1 MFVNLL
7 THLRHEIS
15 GYRAWDVM
23 VEITRHHRIQASPGF
38 RQAALALVPRLEGA
52 GLRVEL
58 LSFPA
63 DGQHRYWT
71 YCPGPEWQCEDA
83 ELTLLSPERRRL
95 ARWEEHRLSLI
106 QRSAPTPPKGV
117 ECPLVLLSN
126 PEDPASYRDADLQGK
141 ALMVD
146 GDLQIIRRLAAP
158 RGVIGLVTD
167 GMRELPPVR
176 RSGDLPDALQYTSF
190 WWNAGEEPMW
200 GFVLSPR
207 AGQELRRLLRDAG
220 PAGLPVHARVRSRF
234 YPGSMDVLSALLP
247 GSSPEEVMVVAHLCH
262 PQPSANDNASGSA
275 AAVEALISIAT
286 LISRGTLARP
296 RRGIRLLL
304 VPEING
310 TTCYLASHPEVLGR
324 TVAAVNL
331 DMVGERQDLCGSTL
345 QVEAGPLATPS
356 FASDLLALIMREA
369 LAEGSNWAGTAPL
382 PALRWAETPFSG
394 GSDHYLLGD
403 PTVGIPCPMI
413 IQWPDRFYHTSEDTP
428 DKVDPGVLARVA
440 AATAAYAL
448 FLAEAHLPQATWLA
462 GEMVARFP
470 ALLHEAVKQVQAAPL
485 EDRVREVIDFRLQ
498 RRLADLASLRKL
510 LCAGEEQAWEAWL
523 ASLEEECRWVAQREL
538 ARTRALLPVAYPTR
552 PTGDAGPPAPAA
564 EADRLVPHR
573 PLPGP
578 VDLRDALAALSPDE
592 ALTFLLF
599 RRQHK
604 KQAGLVEPRLLYW
617 SDGCRTLAEV
627 ERLVELETGV
637 RDTPYALR
645 YLKLLARAGFLE
657 LRVRN

>member
-1 MFVNLL
+1 
-7 THLRHEIS
+7 
-15 GYRAWDVM
+15 
-23 VEITRHHRIQASPGF
+23 
-38 RQAALALVPRLEGA
+38 
-52 GLRVEL
+52 
-58 LSFPA
+58 
-63 DGQHRYWT
+63 GQHRYWT
-71 YCPGPEWQCEDA
+71 HCPGPEWQCEDA
-83 ELTLLSPERRRL
+83 ELTLLAPERRRL

-106 QRSAPTPPKGV
+106 QRSAPTPPEGV

-167 GMRELPPVR
+167 GMREFPPVR

-190 WWNAGEEPMW
+190 WWNPGEEPMW

-470 ALLHEAVKQVQAAPL
+470 ALLHEAVKQVVETRPSPVPAPAPEPAPAGGSTTGERGTAGRAGVAAEAAPL

-592 ALTFLLF
+592 ALSFLLF
-599 RRQHK
+599 RHQH
-604 KQAGLVEPRLLYW
+604 
-617 SDGCRTLAEV
+617 
-627 ERLVELETGV
+627 
-637 RDTPYALR
+637 
-645 YLKLLARAGFLE
+645 
-657 LRVRN
+657 